1 MTADARRSRGL
12 GGAQAAVGG
21 GTAHLVQW
29 VPAPAGLAKLACRRG
44 GRSQLCAGLGAR
56 PAAAG
61 RASDPALWAAAGC
74 VVRLL
79 RGVKLLGCC
88 SSCRSLAQGRWSTPT
103 LPTPLGL
110 DVLTLQVALGR
121 STRSAPRSSWLSRS
135 PPPHLVSLP
144 PGPQRSP
151 GFSDGRSSGVPTCGG
166 PLCSCCSS
174 GPGPWRATTRNPAGN
189 SALISN
195 LSSSDVPDVVLDFF
209 DCDTQPGGRHL
220 PRDLHCSPI
229 RVWRV
234 RPAMSATE
242 ERGPIPEIED
252 QEEDEYQSEEGD
264 ETEEEVEEE
273 EETQE
278 EDENGHEGAGV
289 VAGHGPPMAQFQSL
303 FRDPVHCRVHHSH
316 YNYRVLVGPHAGRVM
331 VRRRSRRLSDPAEDA
346 APPQEQEDLGEAEP
360 PEGRELD
367 SAADFKSGNV
377 SHHLVMPKSVSFDTK
392 EESAHQYENAEE
404 EKEDGKEKAEEGP
417 KVGTVSAEGSSGE
430 YSWKA

>member
-1 MTADARRSRGL
+1 MQGFAKTLLLGFGVPGLIDGDRGMHFTSQDTQRWALERHSVDLLPPYPALGCRTQSSRVAYFHKFKFHYTKMARFSR
-12 GGAQAAVGG
+12 QS
-21 GTAHLVQW
+21 H
-29 VPAPAGLAKLACRRG
+29 
-44 GRSQLCAGLGAR
+44 AR
-56 PAAAG
+56 AILSPAAAIF
-61 RASDPALWAAAGC
+61 PAIFTAA
-74 VVRLL
+74 
-79 RGVKLLGCC
+79 
-88 SSCRSLAQGRWSTPT
+88 RS
-103 LPTPLGL
+103 
-110 DVLTLQVALGR
+110 
-121 STRSAPRSSWLSRS
+121 
-135 PPPHLVSLP
+135 
-144 PGPQRSP
+144 
-151 GFSDGRSSGVPTCGG
+151 
-166 PLCSCCSS
+166 
-174 GPGPWRATTRNPAGN
+174 
-189 SALISN
+189 
-195 LSSSDVPDVVLDFF
+195 
-209 DCDTQPGGRHL
+209 
-220 PRDLHCSPI
+220 

-430 YSWKA
+430 YSLK